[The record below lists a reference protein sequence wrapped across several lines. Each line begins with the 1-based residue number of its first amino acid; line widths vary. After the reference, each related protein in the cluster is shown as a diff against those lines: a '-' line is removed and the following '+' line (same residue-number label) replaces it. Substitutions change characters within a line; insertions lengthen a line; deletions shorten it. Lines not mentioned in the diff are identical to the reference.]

1 MRINEIISEWIA
13 MPHTAKSMGL
23 RKANSHW
30 MPINVGN
37 NKANEKAPP
46 GREKQVR
53 ALKGKVDNPYEVAW
67 ASYNKSKGK
76 KESVKEGEAD
86 DRAQA
91 SIWHKK
97 NPIGRNWMNP
107 DDYDSDAPGTHI
119 IAYTPTEQHMYKV
132 PAKNYDEAHD
142 KWLNDRDSNNPRD
155 SQYYDSTKDYA
166 SEQDYWGRIAPENDP
181 MNWPDA
187 QKDDDE
193 DWTDADEKEF
203 GTAQKGEDA
212 MGVGTITKQNTTKD
226 VKPGETQRQLK
237 KLHLK

>member
-1 MRINEIISEWIA
+1 MRINEIIGEWMA

-37 NKANEKAPP
+37 NKANEVEKASED
-46 GREKQVR
+46 EKT
-53 ALKGKVDNPYEVAW
+53 
-67 ASYNKSKGK
+67 SS
-76 KESVKEGEAD
+76 
-86 DRAQA
+86 AQW
-91 SIWHKK
+91 SSWRKK
-97 NPIGRNWMNP
+97 NPVGRNWMNP

-132 PAKNYDEAHD
+132 PAESYDKAFD
-142 KWLNDRDSNNPRD
+142 LWLNDRDSNNPKD

-166 SEQDYWGRIAPENDP
+166 SEQDYWGRIAPENDE

-187 QKDDDE
+187 QKDDDD

-226 VKPGETQRQLK
+226 VKPGETQRQAK
-237 KLHLK
+237 KLHLR

>member
-1 MRINEIISEWIA
+1 MKINEVIGEWIA

-37 NKANEKAPP
+37 NKANED
-46 GREKQVR
+46 EKT
-53 ALKGKVDNPYEVAW
+53 
-67 ASYNKSKGK
+67 SS
-76 KESVKEGEAD
+76 
-86 DRAQA
+86 AQW
-91 SIWHKK
+91 SNWRKK
-97 NPIGRNWMNP
+97 NPMGRNWMNP

-132 PAKNYDEAHD
+132 PAKSYDEAYD
-142 KWLNDRDSNNPRD
+142 KWLNDRGDNPKD

-166 SEQDYWGRIAPENDP
+166 SEQDYWGRIAPENDA

-187 QKDDDE
+187 QKDDDD

-226 VKPGETQRQLK
+226 VKPGETQRQAK
-237 KLHLK
+237 KLHLR

>member
-1 MRINEIISEWIA
+1 MRINEIIGEWIA

-30 MPINVGN
+30 MPINIGN
-37 NKANEKAPP
+37 NKANED
-46 GREKQVR
+46 EKT
-53 ALKGKVDNPYEVAW
+53 
-67 ASYNKSKGK
+67 SS
-76 KESVKEGEAD
+76 
-86 DRAQA
+86 AQW

-166 SEQDYWGRIAPENDP
+166 SDQDYWGRIAPENDP

-203 GTAQKGEDA
+203 GTAQKEEDA

-226 VKPGETQRQLK
+226 VNGGTLNKMLRNF
-237 KLHLK
+237 HLIK